1 MAKFTPGAI
10 VSEVRG
16 TVAATTYSK
25 NKGGAIIRNRVTPI
39 NRRSTNQTQRRQILA
54 SLASAWR
61 GLTQSQRDSWNAASP
76 NFPQSDSLGQTIFLT
91 GEQLY
96 VRCNANLL
104 LIGAAQITSAPTPA
118 SFDVLAFTSLTA
130 TADDDGL
137 SLAFTPTVPAGF
149 TLVVRATA
157 PVSPGVSFVPS
168 SRFRFLDAIAAAQ
181 TSPQAIGPA
190 YVGVFGSI
198 AGATGQKIF
207 IEMFLVEN
215 ASGLA
220 GIPVRG
226 VGVVLAT

>member
-39 NRRSTNQTQRRQILA
+39 NRRSTNQTARRQILA

-61 GLTQSQRDSWNAASP
+61 GLTQAQRDSWNAASP

-96 VRCNANLL
+96 VRSNANLI
-104 LIGAAQITSAPTPA
+104 LIGEAQIVNAPTPV

-130 TADDDGL
+130 TAGTGVI

-149 TLVVRATA
+149 QLVIRATA
-157 PVSPGVSFVPS
+157 PISPGVSFVPS
-168 SRFRFLDAIAAAQ
+168 SKFRFVQAIAPLAI
-181 TSPQAIGPA
+181 SPQALTAA
-190 YVGVFGSI
+190 YALVFGSI
-198 AGATGQKIF
+198 AGAVGQKIF
-207 IEMFLVEN
+207 IEMFLIEE

-226 VGVVLAT
+226 VGVIV